1 MIDSTQWRLKNTHF
15 YGIGGERSPLVLCR
29 FLKSPLIRIDLDFK
43 TNQSQLKRAG
53 TIQQTFNGIKSGEQ
67 PVPFESRYYVFPSEL
82 VPYGLQWNPAQS
94 LPQGYIQ
101 VWEYYGL
108 LSNSALNQLIS
119 FSNGDSMP
127 LSNPVIV
134 NLPTTS
140 GTTPTATTVASAAT
154 STTLLAA
161 NSSRKDAKIFN
172 SSTAR
177 LYVAFGPAASLTAF
191 AFMLEAGGFYE
202 FAIPYTGVISGIW
215 SAVNGNALIT
225 EIV

>member
-1 MIDSTQWRLKNTHF
+1 MLDSTQWRLRGTRL

-29 FLKSPLIRIDLDFK
+29 SLKSPLLRIDSDFK
-43 TNQSQLKRAG
+43 TNQSRLKKAG
-53 TIQQTFNGIKSGEQ
+53 TIQQSFNGIKSGEQ

-82 VPYGLQWNPAQS
+82 VPYWLIWNPTQS
-94 LPQGYIQ
+94 LPQGYLQ
-101 VWEYYGL
+101 VWEYIGS
-108 LSNSALNQLIS
+108 LSTSTLNQLIS

-127 LSNPVIV
+127 LSNPVVV

-140 GTTPTATTVASAAT
+140 GTTPTATTVTGAT
-154 STTLLAA
+154 ASTTLLAA
-161 NSSRKDAKIFN
+161 NSSRKDAKIYN
-172 SSTAR
+172 NSTAR
-177 LYVAFGPAASLTAF
+177 LYVAFGATASLTAF

-202 FAIPYTGVISGIW
+202 LAIPYTGVVSGVW

>member
-1 MIDSTQWRLKNTHF
+1 
-15 YGIGGERSPLVLCR
+15 
-29 FLKSPLIRIDLDFK
+29 
-43 TNQSQLKRAG
+43 
-53 TIQQTFNGIKSGEQ
+53 
-67 PVPFESRYYVFPSEL
+67 
-82 VPYGLQWNPAQS
+82 
-94 LPQGYIQ
+94 
-101 VWEYYGL
+101 
-108 LSNSALNQLIS
+108 
-119 FSNGDSMP
+119 MP

>member
-29 FLKSPLIRIDLDFK
+29 FLKSPLIRIDSDFK

-101 VWEYYGL
+101 VWEYAGL
-108 LSNSALNQLIS
+108 LSSSALNQLIS

-127 LSNPVIV
+127 LYSTPQPI
-134 NLPTTS
+134 TS
-140 GTTPTATTVASAAT
+140 ATATATTVAASST
-154 STTLLAA
+154 STKILAA
-161 NSSRKDAKIFN
+161 NPDRKGAQFWN
-172 SSTAR
+172 TSAST
-177 LYVAFGPAASLTAF
+177 LFIKLGSAASATSYSLQMGPGDYF
-191 AFMLEAGGFYE
+191 EMPFGF
-202 FAIPYTGVISGIW
+202 TGDVNGIW
-215 SAVNGNALIT
+215 QSASGNVLIT
-225 EIV
+225 ELT